1 MGSTAVIEP
10 TKKTVIL
17 ITEPTLKSKRFE
29 DQVKVIRIFNP
40 DEERMVSALRYVL
53 NLPVRAGAQR

>member
-1 MGSTAVIEP
+1 MGNPSAV
-10 TKKTVIL
+10 TSVKKPVVL

-40 DEERMVSALRYVL
+40 DEERMVSALRYIL
-53 NLPVRAGAQR
+53 SLQERK

>member
-1 MGSTAVIEP
+1 MGNPPAV
-10 TKKTVIL
+10 TSVKKPVVL

-40 DEERMVSALRYVL
+40 DEERMVSALRYIL
-53 NLPVRAGAQR
+53 SLPERN